1 MLEVK
6 KTTYSAIP
14 KNTELLKLTSDIKH
28 GIQKIEEEKKR
39 KNKTINDYAKLI
51 QSTKKQYQRLAPEN
65 ELLKKKKKKIEDK
78 QFTTNLINHRKK
90 KKKKT

>member
-28 GIQKIEEEKKR
+28 GIQKIEEEKK
-39 KNKTINDYAKLI
+39 
-51 QSTKKQYQRLAPEN
+51 
-65 ELLKKKKKKIEDK
+65 KKKENN
-78 QFTTNLINHRKK
+78 Q
-90 KKKKT
+90 